1 MSIETI
7 TTIAGIVIAAF
18 AFGQHYAHEQQ
29 TKRELAEA
37 CRKSDGPGRCG
48 RGMKCDHHGPPEVA
62 NARQAQR
69 MLEQCIASKDGPD
82 PSCPLGYRECTHHPK
97 WIWIREGV
105 DYKWQWSSRR
115 GDGWVKKREWIKEQA
130 EDEALYS
137 GRPATAVLEPA
148 VVKKPKRADSRRK
161 TAEARIEAPA
171 RIEALAV
178 LEAGRRREERPP
190 RIEYPPLAREDRCA
204 FQSVGMGMAGHFLA
218 GCRLE
223 VDHEGD
229 HVVADGGCLGG
240 TRTVS
245 REAETAPVT
254 EDGEFQPEPLRGD
267 GDPCPVCGAD
277 DGGVLTT
284 RMGSFAPFLRCL
296 RHPACAY
303 VKHPQDEPIEPLPG
317 EGDAC
322 PKCGE
327 TTGGTLATRRV
338 LRTGEH
344 YLGCTKYPR
353 CDYDSR
359 SASLAVP
366 VAEPI

>member
-7 TTIAGIVIAAF
+7 STIAGIVIAAF
-18 AFGQHYAHEQQ
+18 VFGQYYAHGQQ

-37 CRKSDGPGRCG
+37 CRRSEGPGRCG
-48 RGMKCDHHGPPEVA
+48 RGMKCDHHGPPEIA
-62 NARQAQR
+62 YARQAQR

-82 PSCPLGYRECTHHPK
+82 RSCPLGYRNCTHHPK

-105 DYKWQWSSRR
+105 DYQWQWSSRR
-115 GDGWVKKREWIKEQA
+115 RDGWVKKSEWIKEQV

-137 GRPATAVLEPA
+137 RRPAAADVEPA
-148 VVKKPKRADSRRK
+148 VVNKPKRADSPRK
-161 TAEARIEAPA
+161 TAKAKIAAP
-171 RIEALAV
+171 AV
-178 LEAGRRREERPP
+178 LEARRRRQEGPP

-218 GCRLE
+218 RCRLE
-223 VDHEGD
+223 VDHDGD

-245 REAETAPVT
+245 QGAETAPVT
-254 EDGEFQPEPLRGD
+254 DDGEFQPEPLLGD

-277 DGGVLTT
+277 DGGVLAT
-284 RMGSFAPFLRCL
+284 RMGPFASFLRCR
-296 RHPACAY
+296 RHPACVYA
-303 VKHPQDEPIEPLPG
+303 KHPEDDPIEPLPG
-317 EGDAC
+317 EGNAC
-322 PKCGE
+322 PKCGK
-327 TTGGTLATRRV
+327 TSGGTLATRRAR
-338 LRTGEH
+338 RTGERF
-344 YLGCTKYPR
+344 LGCTKYPR

-359 SASLAVP
+359 PASLAAP